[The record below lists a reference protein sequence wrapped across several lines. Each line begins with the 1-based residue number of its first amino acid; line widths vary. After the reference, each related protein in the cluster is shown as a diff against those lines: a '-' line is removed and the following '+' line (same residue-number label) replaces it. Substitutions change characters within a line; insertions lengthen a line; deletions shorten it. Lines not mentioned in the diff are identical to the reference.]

1 MDLDDNPKPKKNK
14 IAVKNNLAI
23 PIEDELTNSTAFKG
37 KSSLFFIMK

>member
-14 IAVKNNLAI
+14 IAEKNNLA
-23 PIEDELTNSTAFKG
+23 EDELTNSTAFKG